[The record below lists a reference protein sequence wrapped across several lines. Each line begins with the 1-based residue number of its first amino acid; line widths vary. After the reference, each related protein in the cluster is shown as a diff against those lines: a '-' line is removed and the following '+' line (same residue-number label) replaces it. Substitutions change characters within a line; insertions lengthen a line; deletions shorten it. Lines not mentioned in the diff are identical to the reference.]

1 MLGRSNFLALV
12 GGGRQPKFP
21 QNKVGKTSRR
31 PTLRSTHNSQ
41 SVTQVIIW
49 DDIKHKAVL
58 NLEFRSPVYSVRL
71 SRTPQSRIV
80 VALQNSVHIY
90 AFSVPPEKLSVF
102 ETADNPLGLCCL
114 GPTVVAFPGRTP
126 GQVQTV
132 ELGTGNVS
140 IIPAHGTPLRAM
152 VLSTDGALLV
162 TASEKGTL
170 IRIFSTGNCSR
181 IGELRRGV
189 DPAIIF
195 SVAISPNNLLLAV
208 TSDKSTLH
216 VFDLPSIVSHSRN
229 SSMNSNRPQLGS
241 NSFSSTGSTEEGN
254 NQKWGIL
261 GKLPLLP
268 RVFSDVYSFASVSFN
283 MDDDPQ
289 TDLGKSAIA
298 PIPGIPGG
306 KPRKGVIG
314 WKDDCTLLI
323 LGAGRDGR
331 WEKFVLGEGDDGK
344 RHLIRSGWK
353 RYLGS

>member
-1 MLGRSNFLALV
+1 M
-12 GGGRQPKFP
+12 
-21 QNKVGKTSRR
+21 
-31 PTLRSTHNSQ
+31 
-41 SVTQVIIW
+41 IIW
-49 DDIKHKAVL
+49 DDIKHQAVL
-58 NLEFRSPVYSVRL
+58 SLEFRSPVYSVRL

-90 AFSVPPEKLSVF
+90 AFSVPPENLSVF
-102 ETADNPLGLCCL
+102 ETADNPTGLCCL
-114 GPTVVAFPGRTP
+114 GPNVVAFPGRTP
-126 GQVQTV
+126 GQVQMV
-132 ELGTGNVS
+132 ELSTGSVS

-152 VLSTDGALLV
+152 ALSSDGETLA

-170 IRIFSTGNCSR
+170 IRVFSTGNCAR

-195 SVAISPNNLLLAV
+195 SIAISPNSALLAV

-216 VFDLPSIVSHSRN
+216 TFDLPSIASHSRN
-229 SSMNSNRPQLGS
+229 GSMTSNRPQLNS
-241 NSFSSTGSTEEGN
+241 NNFSSTGSTEEGN

-268 RVFSDVYSFASVSFN
+268 RVFSDVYSFTSASFN

-289 TDLGKSAIA
+289 TDLGRSVIA

-314 WKDDCTLLI
+314 WKDDWTI
-323 LGAGRDGR
+323 VVLGAGRDGR
-331 WEKFVLGEGDDGK
+331 WEKFILGEGEDGK
-344 RHLIRSGWK
+344 RHLVRNGWK